1 MAQLSDQ
8 ENRIKLK
15 VQQDPTPISL
25 QDQVDLKAKIKVEVE
40 THLTGLGMG
49 GVVTLAVGALCV
61 VIGSILLAVTYPDNG
76 WSGPAQPFSHSH
88 YDIVRA
94 VVLLLGFGVTCLML
108 GTSMFFYGRTVLGSG
123 GLEQF
128 ESEERLGRDA

>member
-1 MAQLSDQ
+1 MDAQ
-8 ENRIKLK
+8 ENRIKLR
-15 VQQDPTPISL
+15 VQQEATPISL

-49 GVVTLAVGALCV
+49 GVVVLAVGALCV
-61 VIGSILLAVTYPDNG
+61 VLGCILFASVYPDNG
-76 WSGPAQPFSHSH
+76 WSGPAQPFSDRH
-88 YDIVRA
+88 YDIVRG
-94 VVLLLGFGVTCLML
+94 VVLLLGVGITALML